1 MVPSDKPK
9 NKFEHFQEEQKGIR
23 DGNKKKKKLFTIGTW
38 GKIEEKPIVC
48 LCGSNEPV

>member
-23 DGNKKKKKLFTIGTW
+23 DGNKKKKKNCLLLAHG
-38 GKIEEKPIVC
+38 GK
-48 LCGSNEPV
+48 